1 MDIKKCF
8 ELLELD
14 REASPDQ
21 ARQAY
26 KDLVAIWHPDRF
38 VGNPRLRQK
47 AEEKLKEINR
57 AYEGIK
63 AHFSRV
69 QAEGPGRKSG
79 PYPERGGAERE
90 KSADPERLGRTEE
103 VAEAGTR
110 MVLYAWYYLSKA
122 FRRLSSEMEEA
133 KGASGHDGVDA
144 SGGQGARKRGGRGN
158 DAGGVS

>member
-8 ELLELD
+8 ELLDLD

-38 VGNPRLRQK
+38 GGNPRLRQK

-57 AYEGIK
+57 AYEGVK
-63 AHFSRV
+63 AYFSRV
-69 QAEGPGRKSG
+69 YAEGPGRKSG
-79 PYPERGGAERE
+79 PDPERRGTKHE
-90 KSADPERLGRTEE
+90 KSADPERRDRTEE
-103 VAEAGTR
+103 AAEAGTR

-122 FRRLSSEMEEA
+122 LRGLSTQADEA
-133 KGASGHDGVDA
+133 KGASGQDGVDA
-144 SGGQGARKRGGRGN
+144 PDGQEARKRGGRGN
-158 DAGGVS
+158 DAGGAS